1 MLSFFVRALVL
12 ASFLTPLPMAAL
24 AEEQAA
30 CVRTPSTDGTK
41 IVGGRPAFARD
52 WPGIASLQEVFP
64 SGKANHFC
72 GATAISPEWLLTAAH
87 CVETVIE
94 DNGRFIYHD
103 WNAARTKLLP
113 GGRVQAVMG
122 NSRLDEA
129 APEEIYTVADV
140 IVHEE
145 YTPGKGPLGHDIALV
160 RLDRPYS
167 GPIASLSFDPST
179 DRLTPQGELTEV
191 AGYGYLDENPSAF
204 EGGTGYL
211 GSGQRVNA
219 ASLQLMDTA
228 IATLPAEIC
237 TLKLKSAM
245 DSAGMNF
252 GFSVGGQQICAGL
265 PGGGTD
271 SCYGDSGGPLVKFNI
286 NGCPYQV
293 GVVSWGVGCARKDSP
308 GVYTRV
314 SAYAPWIAAI
324 TGVEVGEPVSRMPPA
339 DSGAAELIADL
350 KANAG
355 DAFAALPL
363 QLLNAT
369 GVPVTVIEPGAP
381 INIAIT
387 PPVSGRLILF
397 DYNSNKVFTQIYPNA
412 QQAANPARWP
422 VLEAGKTVRFPEEII
437 RRQIGATPPYGRQ
450 AAVALIVPEAAGR
463 DLASGAG
470 LPAIPGPAAHL
481 ISLIRAGVEAAGDSA
496 SPVSAIGILEYCS
509 DSRLCTD
516 E

>member
-1 MLSFFVRALVL
+1 M
-12 ASFLTPLPMAAL
+12 
-24 AEEQAA
+24 
-30 CVRTPSTDGTK
+30 
-41 IVGGRPAFARD
+41 
-52 WPGIASLQEVFP
+52 
-64 SGKANHFC
+64 
-72 GATAISPEWLLTAAH
+72 
-87 CVETVIE
+87 
-94 DNGRFIYHD
+94 
-103 WNAARTKLLP
+103 
-113 GGRVQAVMG
+113 
-122 NSRLDEA
+122 
-129 APEEIYTVADV
+129 
-140 IVHEE
+140 
-145 YTPGKGPLGHDIALV
+145 
-160 RLDRPYS
+160 
-167 GPIASLSFDPST
+167 
-179 DRLTPQGELTEV
+179 
-191 AGYGYLDENPSAF
+191 
-204 EGGTGYL
+204 
-211 GSGQRVNA
+211 
-219 ASLQLMDTA
+219 
-228 IATLPAEIC
+228 
-237 TLKLKSAM
+237 
-245 DSAGMNF
+245 
-252 GFSVGGQQICAGL
+252 
-265 PGGGTD
+265 
-271 SCYGDSGGPLVKFNI
+271 
-286 NGCPYQV
+286 
-293 GVVSWGVGCARKDSP
+293 GCARKDSP

-324 TGVEVGEPVSRMPPA
+324 TGVEAGEPVSRMPPA

-450 AAVALIVPEAAGR
+450 AAVALIVPEAAGK

>member
-1 MLSFFVRALVL
+1 MLSLVVRALVL
-12 ASFLTPLPMAAL
+12 APLLTLLPLIAVAQ
-24 AEEQAA
+24 EQVA
-30 CVRTPSTDGTK
+30 CVRTPSADGTK
-41 IVGGRPAFARD
+41 IVDGRPAYARD
-52 WPGIASLQEVFP
+52 WPGIVSLQEVFP

-87 CVETVIE
+87 CVETVFE
-94 DNGRFIYHD
+94 NNGRFIYHD

-113 GGRVQAVMG
+113 GGQVRAVIG

-129 APEEIYTVADV
+129 TPEEIFKVSDV
-140 IVHEE
+140 IVHED

-160 RLDRPYS
+160 RIDRPYT
-167 GPIASLSFDPST
+167 GPVASLSFDPST

-191 AGYGYLDENPSAF
+191 AGYGYLDENPEAF
-204 EGGTGYL
+204 VGGSGYL

-237 TLKLKSAM
+237 TPKLKAAM
-245 DSAGMNF
+245 ESAGMSF

-293 GVVSWGVGCARKDSP
+293 GVVSWGVGCARKDTP
-308 GVYTRV
+308 GVYTRI

-324 TGVEVGEPVSRMPPA
+324 TGIEAGEPVSRMPPA
-339 DSGAAELIADL
+339 ESGATELIADL

-355 DAFAALPL
+355 GAFSDLPM
-363 QLLNAT
+363 QLLNAA
-369 GVPVTVIEPGAP
+369 GAPVTVIEPGAP

-397 DYNSNKVFTQIYPNA
+397 DYNSEKVFTQIYPNA

-422 VLEAGKTVRFPEEII
+422 VLEAGKTVRFPEDII
-437 RRQIGATPPYGRQ
+437 RRQMAATAPYGRQ
-450 AAVALIVPEAAGR
+450 AAVALIAPEAAGP
-463 DLASGAG
+463 AMANGAG

-481 ISLIRAGVEAAGDSA
+481 INLIRAGVAAAGENEE
-496 SPVSAIGILEYCS
+496 PVSAIGILEYCS
-509 DSRLCTD
+509 DSRLCTRD
-516 E
+516 